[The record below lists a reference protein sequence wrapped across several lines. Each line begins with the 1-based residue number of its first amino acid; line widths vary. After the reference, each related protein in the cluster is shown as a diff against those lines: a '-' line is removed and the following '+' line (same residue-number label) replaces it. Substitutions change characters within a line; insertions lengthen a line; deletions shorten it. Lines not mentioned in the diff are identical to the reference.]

1 MQATKTNAS
10 KLLSWIPLLLAVCFV
25 LPAWAQDA
33 NWENEWNRILTL
45 AKKEGR
51 VVVSGPPNPS
61 ARTEIPA
68 KFKERFGITVEYVG
82 GGSSSLASRL
92 KLEQQAGVFTVDVFM
107 GGATTPA
114 TVLYPEKMIEPIRP
128 VLLLPEVT
136 DSSKWK
142 AGKLWF
148 MDPDDKYILR
158 LFSTVR
164 EIMHINT
171 GSVKAGDFK
180 SIKDLLNPVWR
191 EKISV
196 ASPAGAGTGS
206 NTAAQFYL
214 RLGEGFVKQL
224 YVEQKPFI
232 SRDGRQM
239 ADLLARGVYPVSL
252 GAREEDVDRMKNE
265 GLPVDTIFRLADWP
279 GTVTSG
285 SGQVVLVK
293 NAPNPNAARVFV
305 NWIASKEG
313 LEIYARANR
322 AATTRNDVDESF
334 LPPET
339 IPTPGADYLDSNSWE
354 FTVTRRD
361 EMKARVTEITR

>member
-1 MQATKTNAS
+1 MQATAKTS
-10 KLLSWIPLLLAVCFV
+10 KLLSWVLAVCFA

-33 NWENEWNRILTL
+33 NWEKEWNRVLTL

-51 VVVSGPPNPS
+51 VVVSGPPIPA
-61 ARTEIPA
+61 ARIEIPA

-82 GGSSSLASRL
+82 GGSSSLAARL
-92 KLEQQAGVFTVDVFM
+92 KLEQQAGLSTIDVFL

-114 TVLYPEKMIEPIRP
+114 TVLYPEKMIEPVRP

-136 DSSKWK
+136 DPSKWK

-164 EIMHINT
+164 EILHINT
-171 GSVKAGDFK
+171 HAVKAGDFK
-180 SIKDLLNPVWR
+180 SIKDLLKPAWR
-191 EKISV
+191 GKISV
-196 ASPAGAGTGS
+196 ASPTDAGTGS

-214 RLGEGFVKQL
+214 RLGEDFVQQL
-224 YVEQKPFI
+224 YVDQKPLV

-239 ADLLARGVYPVSL
+239 ADFLARGVYPVSL
-252 GAREEDVDRMKNE
+252 GAREEDVNHMKE
-265 GLPVDTIFRLADWP
+265 QGLPVDTIFRLADWP

-285 SGQVVLVK
+285 SGQVVFVK

-339 IPTPGADYLDSNSWE
+339 IPTPGVDYLDSNSWE
-354 FTVTRRD
+354 FTVTKRD
-361 EMKARVTEITR
+361 EVKARVTEITR